1 MLIIPA
7 IDLQDGCVVR
17 LVQGKLEEKKIYSR
31 DPVKTARHWVKLGAS
46 FLHVVDLDGAM
57 QGVPKNLGL
66 ATDIVK
72 NVRVPVEFGGGIR
85 TLKGIKELLD
95 AGFYRVVLGTK
106 AITDERF
113 LKVAFSRFKDKVIV
127 SIDAK
132 QGSVQIAGWKR
143 NLKGMDPLALC
154 LRLKKT
160 GFKRAIY
167 TDTLKDGTLAGPNIK
182 GIKNLLSKAGLKLIA
197 SGGISSLDDIYR
209 LRRLEKEG
217 LEAVIIGKALYEGKM
232 TLSQALRV

>member
-1 MLIIPA
+1 LIIPA
-7 IDLQDGCVVR
+7 IDIQDGCVVR
-17 LVQGKLEEKKIYSR
+17 LIQGKFEEKKIYSS

-66 ATDIVK
+66 ACDIAR
-72 NVRVPVEFGGGIR
+72 NVAVPVEFGGGIR
-85 TLKGIKELLD
+85 TLKVIKELLD

-113 LKVAFSRFKDKVIV
+113 LKEAYSKFREKVIV
-127 SIDAK
+127 SVDAK
-132 QGSVQIAGWKR
+132 QGSVQIAGWISD
-143 NLKGMDPLALC
+143 LKGMDSSALC

-182 GIKNLLSKAGLKLIA
+182 GIKNLLSKTGLKLIA

-217 LEAVIIGKALYEGKM
+217 LEGVIIGKALYEGKI
-232 TLSQALRV
+232 TLSQALKV